1 MGQLDREEELLRSVA
16 LQNANS
22 ILLARQRAEDELLR
36 AKEALRESR
45 ERLQAAL
52 SAAGTGTFRWNIQTG
67 ALDCDENLIGLVGRA
82 PGDKLTTLG
91 SFIEVIHPED
101 RPGVIERSQRCIR
114 EGADF
119 AHEFRVVW
127 PDGSVHWLEDKAK
140 TFFDETGKPLYM
152 TGACIDIT
160 KRKAADEAL
169 RASEQFNRSIIESS
183 RDCITTL
190 SLEGN
195 LLWMSDPGRCQL
207 ALDNPG
213 SRVGTSWIDLWEE
226 DDREAVRAAVEE
238 AAEGGEGKFIGRF
251 ALKSETRW
259 WNVVLTP
266 IPDAAGKP
274 ERLLAVARDITE
286 RVLLLESER
295 SARAIAERA
304 NHMKDEFLATL
315 SHELRTPLGAI
326 LGWSQILRR
335 GGRGEADLLKGLDTI
350 ERNARAQT
358 RLIEDLLDMSRITS
372 GKVRL
377 DTQPLEPASFVE
389 AALETVKPAA
399 DAKGVRLEA
408 VLDREAGPISGDPH
422 RMQQVV
428 WNLLSNAIKFTPKGG
443 KVQAILQRVNSHVEI
458 AIADTGQGIEPEFL
472 AHVFERFRQADAT
485 TTRRYGGLGLGLA
498 IVKHLVELHGGTV
511 RVASEGQGRGS
522 TFTVR
527 LPLMAV
533 QRRERDEVAV
543 HPKTDKGVPIDFTAM
558 DLAGTKILVVEDEED
573 SRELIRRV
581 LEDCQARVLLA
592 GSAAEALFLVET
604 ERPDALVSDI
614 GMPDV
619 DGYELLRQVRALGQ
633 EKGGRIPAIALTAFA
648 RSEDRTRALR
658 AGFMVHCAKP
668 IEPSELVAAVASAVG
683 RTGG

>member
-1 MGQLDREEELLRSVA
+1 MGQLDREEEQLRSVA
-16 LQNANS
+16 LQNANA
-22 ILLARQRAEDELLR
+22 IRLARQRAEDELVR

-52 SAAGTGTFRWNIQTG
+52 SAAGTGTFRWNIQSG
-67 ALDCDENLIGLVGRA
+67 AVDCDDNLNRLFGMPPGETVSSHDAFVALV
-82 PGDKLTTLG
+82 
-91 SFIEVIHPED
+91 HPED
-101 RPGVIERSQRCIR
+101 RPGFVERAQRCMR

-119 AHEFRVVW
+119 DHEFRIACR
-127 PDGSVHWLEDKAK
+127 DGSVRWIEDKAQ
-140 TFFDETGKPLYM
+140 TFFDEQGRPLYM

-160 KRKAADEAL
+160 KRRQADEAL

-183 RDCITTL
+183 RDTFMTL
-190 SLEGN
+190 TLEGT
-195 LLWMSDPGRCQL
+195 LLWMSDIGW
-207 ALDNPG
+207 
-213 SRVGTSWIDLWEE
+213 RVLGEEVAQKLIGASWIDVWLAE
-226 DDREAVRAAVEE
+226 DRVPAAAAVQT
-238 AAEGGEGKFIGRF
+238 ASQGGEGKFVGRYDV
-251 ALKSETRW
+251 AGEQRW
-259 WNVVLTP
+259 WNVALSP

-295 SARAIAERA
+295 AARATAERA
-304 NHMKDEFLATL
+304 NHMKDDFLATL

-335 GGRGEADLLKGLDTI
+335 GGRGEADLQKGLDTI

-358 RLIEDLLDMSRITS
+358 RLIEDLLDLSRITS

-377 DTQPLEPASFVE
+377 DAQPLEPAAFVE

-399 DAKGVRLEA
+399 DAKGVRLES
-408 VLDREAGPISGDPH
+408 VLDRDAGPISGDPH

-443 KVQAILQRVNSHVEI
+443 KVHVTLGRVNSHVEI
-458 AIADTGQGIEPEFL
+458 AVSDTGQGIEPEFL
-472 AHVFERFRQADAT
+472 THVFERFRQADAS
-485 TTRRYGGLGLGLA
+485 TTRRYAGLGLGLA

-511 RVASEGQGRGS
+511 WADSEGHGRGA

-533 QRRERDEVAV
+533 QRKAREEAWV
-543 HPKTDKGVPIDFTAM
+543 HPKTDKGIPVDFMAM
-558 DLAGTKILVVEDEED
+558 DLSGVKVLVVEDEDD

-581 LEDCQARVLLA
+581 LEDCHARVFPA
-592 GSAAEALFLVET
+592 ASAAEALRLIEI
-604 ERPDALVSDI
+604 ERPDVLVSDI
-614 GMPDV
+614 GMPGV
-619 DGYELLRQVRALGQ
+619 DGYELLRQVRARG
-633 EKGGRIPAIALTAFA
+633 ESGGRIPAIALTAFA